1 MGAGPLRLN
10 HALITHTAGPPPH
23 TDTKPPPHSLLPPTL
38 IPTPPYRPSP
48 ALFHRH
54 LLPSSLSPVSA
65 PTHYPA
71 LCPHLPSLPGRAP
84 LNTHQY
90 PSPCRPHPRRS
101 ALRPARHRTSPPP
114 CVLDPSALSCP
125 HPRTLLI
132 PHTDATPP
140 PHSLRIPATLI
151 PTPQM
156 PPARIVWG
164 ECKGWGRGQCELGDG
179 VAKQG
184 GRALMPLLGSS
195 HLCECKPTLA

>member
-1 MGAGPLRLN
+1 MLGPSAFIMPSSRTLLV
-10 HALITHTAGPPPH
+10 PPPH
-23 TDTKPPPHSLLPPTL
+23 TDTKPPPHSLLPPPHLFPHLHTDPAWL
-38 IPTPPYRPSP
+38 SFIATFCPPFARTRALQHPPVSIAVPPPPKALSSSPSP
-48 ALFHRH
+48 A
-54 LLPSSLSPVSA
+54 P
-65 PTHYPA
+65 YI
-71 LCPHLPSLPGRAP
+71 
-84 LNTHQY
+84 
-90 PSPCRPHPRRS
+90 
-101 ALRPARHRTSPPP
+101 PPP
-114 CVLDPSALSCP
+114 MCVLGPSALSCP

-164 ECKGWGRGQCELGDG
+164 ECRGWGGGQCELGDG